1 MSQSQ
6 LDYNDLMFGANGE
19 PFRFKT
25 ATVTGSADLL
35 AGSILTRVTAANTY
49 HAAIDADKIGAAE
62 VPNDWVILLEAA
74 AVSGGDKTVKVGTSG
89 GISEDKAIAV
99 TGLTYDADVA
109 AKLAGSNI
117 YVQGGTNSMAVA
129 GEGA

>member
-1 MSQSQ
+1 MAQTP
-6 LDYNDLMFGANGE
+6 LDYNALMFGANGE
-19 PFRFKT
+19 PFRLKS
-25 ATVTGSADLL
+25 ATVTGAADLL

-62 VPNDWVILLEAA
+62 IPNDWVILLEDA
-74 AVSGGDKTVKVGTSG
+74 AVTGGDKTVKVGTSG
-89 GISEDKAIAV
+89 GINEDKAIAV
-99 TGLTYDADVA
+99 TGMTYDADVA
-109 AKLAGSNI
+109 AKLASSNI